1 MKTIR
6 DIAKIARVSVSTASL
21 ALRKDPRVRS
31 ETRAR
36 ILEVARELDYRPMR
50 AARSLS
56 SGKTWTLDVINP
68 VSDVGLS
75 SSFTSRFLHGVHD
88 TAQQARY
95 SVALRIVESEQ
106 GAVDTVERLI
116 QERATD
122 GVITMNPSDNEL
134 LVDLLCDRG
143 VPHVLLGRVA
153 GRPVCSVDN
162 DNVAVAADATEHLIE
177 RGHAPILFL
186 SGPGRHTFTLDRLEG
201 YTQTLARHGMA
212 DGAMTCMTDGTSQA
226 ARKHVRE
233 LLEGGSVL
241 RAILTTSDAL
251 AIGAMRGI
259 RDAGRSIPEDVA
271 LMGMNN
277 DDLTE
282 YTDPRLSSVELNAF
296 ELGRRAADALL
307 HLIGGTSEHVPR
319 AIVPHAVVAR
329 GST

>member
-21 ALRKDPRVRS
+21 ALREDPRVRA
-31 ETRAR
+31 ETRTR
-36 ILEVARELDYRPMR
+36 ILEVAEALDYRPMR

-106 GAVDTVERLI
+106 GAVETVERLI

-134 LVDLLCDRG
+134 LVDLLSDRG
-143 VPHVLLGRVA
+143 VPHVLLGRLA
-153 GRPVCSVDN
+153 ERTVCSVDN

-177 RGHAPILFL
+177 RGHTPILFL
-186 SGPGRHTFTLDRLEG
+186 SGPGRHTFTVDRLQG
-201 YTQTLARHGMA
+201 YIQTLEQHGMA
-212 DGAMTCMTDGTSQA
+212 DGALTCMSDGTGEA
-226 ARKHVRE
+226 ARRNVRE
-233 LLEGGSVL
+233 LLEEGSPLRSVL
-241 RAILTTSDAL
+241 ATSDVL
-251 AIGAMRGI
+251 AIGALRGI
-259 RDAGRSIPEDVA
+259 RDAGRAIPEDIA

-307 HLIGGTSEHVPR
+307 HLIGGTAKHVPR

-329 GST
+329 EST

>member
-21 ALRKDPRVRS
+21 ALRDDPRVRS

-36 ILEVARELDYRPMR
+36 ILDVAKELDYRPMR

-68 VSDVGLS
+68 VTDVGMS

-88 TAQQARY
+88 TAHQARY

-106 GAVDTVERLI
+106 GAVNTIERLI

-122 GVITMNPSDNEL
+122 GVITMNPSDNES
-134 LVDLLCDRG
+134 LVDLLADRG
-143 VPHVLLGRVA
+143 VPHVVLGRLA
-153 GRPVCSVDN
+153 GRSVCSVDN
-162 DNVAVAADATEHLIE
+162 DNIAVAADATEHLIR

-186 SGPGRHTFTLDRLEG
+186 SGPGRHTFTMDRLKGHTE
-201 YTQTLARHGMA
+201 TLERHGIA
-212 DGAMTCMTDGTSQA
+212 DGAMTCMSDGTGEA
-226 ARKHVRE
+226 ARKHVRG
-233 LLEGGSVL
+233 LLAAGTPL
-241 RAILTTSDAL
+241 RAILATSDVL

-259 RDAGRSIPEDVA
+259 RDAGRSIPGDVA

-296 ELGRRAADALL
+296 ELGRRAAHALL
-307 HLIGGTSEHVPR
+307 HEIGGSPAHAPR
-319 AIVPHAVVAR
+319 AIVPHAIVAR
-329 GST
+329 EST